1 MKEERGVRNEG
12 LTQQNE
18 EKHIPIYSQG
28 TRTPEISS
36 LSKERTEPGSRGR
49 LFKFQPEF
57 TYGSTFLE
65 NEDGA
70 LGNPLPNAPVSRS
83 AP

>member
-1 MKEERGVRNEG
+1 MNKEKVQNNE

-36 LSKERTEPGSRGR
+36 LSKERTEPGSLGK
-49 LFKFQPEF
+49 LFKFQPEC
-57 TYGSTFLE
+57 T
-65 NEDGA
+65 
-70 LGNPLPNAPVSRS
+70 
-83 AP
+83 